1 MKKIILGCVLL
12 FTSLIFIGI
21 ELQLSEIAR
30 YLCILSG
37 QEFTWK
43 WYEFLNPVSII
54 CSIGTVLISVIIL
67 IIGLEEI
74 RNVGK

>member
-1 MKKIILGCVLL
+1 MKKIILGCILL

-21 ELQLSEIAR
+21 ELQLSEITR

-37 QEFTWK
+37 QGFTWK

-54 CSIGTVLISVIIL
+54 CSIGTVLMSAIIL
-67 IIGLEEI
+67 IIGLKEI